1 MTLNELAAGQQAVI
15 TTVGGQGGTR
25 QHFLDMGMI
34 PGAALRIQKFA
45 PMGDPM
51 EVRIHNYELV
61 LTRADAAQIGVTLEG
76 VEAALEHEA
85 NQHTMPEEDC
95 KVCYKNEH
103 PGLGEEGRYH
113 EEDTDHPAQSF
124 TGAYGKGKHKGSG
137 HGTAGY
143 AAGIKGNAG
152 VYRGNKEADAQRKN
166 IAYQQDGE
174 KRDPGKY
181 PCHGYRYGYPY
192 ADG

>member
-85 NQHTMPEEDC
+85 SQHTLPEEGC
-95 KVCYKNEH
+95 KVCHKNEH
-103 PGLGEEGRYH
+103 PGLGE
-113 EEDTDHPAQSF
+113 
-124 TGAYGKGKHKGSG
+124 
-137 HGTAGY
+137 
-143 AAGIKGNAG
+143 
-152 VYRGNKEADAQRKN
+152 
-166 IAYQQDGE
+166 
-174 KRDPGKY
+174 
-181 PCHGYRYGYPY
+181 
-192 ADG
+192 